1 MRRRKMV
8 ERIKVE
14 GAVFANTYKKQPKHP
29 DFTGKIELSKT
40 ILKALVERAKANQ
53 DLSISMAMWDRVSKD
68 GKVYKYVSIELP
80 EIKEEEVE
88 IFDDEIPF

>member
-1 MRRRKMV
+1 MV

-53 DLSISMAMWDRVSKD
+53 DISISMAMWDRVSKD

-80 EIKEEEVE
+80 EIKEEEVDP
-88 IFDDEIPF
+88 FDDEIPF

>member
-1 MRRRKMV
+1 MAD
-8 ERIKVE
+8 RIKVE

-29 DFTGKIELSKT
+29 DFTGEIELSKSL
-40 ILKALVERAKANQ
+40 LKALVERAKANQ

-88 IFDDEIPF
+88 VFDDEIPF

>member
-1 MRRRKMV
+1 MAD
-8 ERIKVE
+8 RIKGE
-14 GAVFANTYKKQPKHP
+14 GAVVANTYKKQPKHP

-40 ILKALVERAKANQ
+40 MLRALVERAKANQ

-88 IFDDEIPF
+88 VFDDEIPF

>member
-1 MRRRKMV
+1 MAD
-8 ERIKVE
+8 RIKVE

-29 DFTGKIELSKT
+29 DFTGKIELST
-40 ILKALVERAKANQ
+40 SLLKALVERAKANQ

-88 IFDDEIPF
+88 VFDDEIPF

>member
-1 MRRRKMV
+1 MAD
-8 ERIKVE
+8 RIKVE
-14 GAVFANTYKKQPKHP
+14 GAVFANTYKKHPKHP

-88 IFDDEIPF
+88 VFDDEIPF

>member
-1 MRRRKMV
+1 MAD
-8 ERIKVE
+8 RIKVE

-29 DFTGKIELSKT
+29 DFTGKIELSKSL
-40 ILKALVERAKANQ
+40 LKALVERAKANQ

-68 GKVYKYVSIELP
+68 GKVYKDVFIELP

-88 IFDDEIPF
+88 VFDDEIPF